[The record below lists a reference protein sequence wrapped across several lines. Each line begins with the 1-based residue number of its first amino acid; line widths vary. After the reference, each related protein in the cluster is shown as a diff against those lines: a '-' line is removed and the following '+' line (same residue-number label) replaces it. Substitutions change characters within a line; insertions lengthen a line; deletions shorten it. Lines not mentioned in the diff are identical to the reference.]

1 MSEWCEIKLGE
12 LITDIAAGPF
22 GSNLKVACFVDEGFP
37 IIDGANLKSFKVTD
51 NITKFVTEEKARS
64 LKRSIAKRHDVVVT
78 ISGTLGQISYIP
90 HDSQYAEYLCSQRQ
104 FRATFDE
111 SRVNVPFLVYYFHT
125 WEGQQRIL
133 AYANRVGVPAL
144 FQPLKNFR
152 EIKMP
157 LPDLPTQRRIA
168 AVLGALD
175 DKIENNRKIC
185 ENLEAQAQALFK
197 SWFVD
202 FEPWGGKM
210 PEGWKKGKLGDLAE
224 CNPFRRL
231 PKGVDA
237 RCVEM
242 ADLVTNGAFP
252 SGWSTK
258 KYTGGMK
265 FRNGD
270 TIVARITPCF
280 ENGKAAFINF
290 LEEDEVGFG
299 STEYVVISSCSAAP
313 GGLFYSLVKS
323 PDFITYAKSRMV
335 GSSGRQRFNAEDVAS
350 FPLTIAPNNVYL
362 ELAPYYESIM
372 EKIAQCGK
380 ESRALAEMRDALLPQ
395 LMSGRLRVDAT
406 ACQGEID
413 VGKVEI

>member
-1 MSEWCEIKLGE
+1 MSEWKEYRLKDLCSRLSSGKNIAASRISDTGAYPVYGGNGLRGYTDDSNFEGACALIGRQGAYCGNVRYFSGKGYMTEHAVVLCGNELSDSRFLSYYLSLQDLGRLSSQSAQPGLSVKVLGE
-12 LITDIAAGPF
+12 EVF
-22 GSNLKVACFVDEGFP
+22 SV
-37 IIDGANLKSFKVTD
+37 
-51 NITKFVTEEKARS
+51 
-64 LKRSIAKRHDVVVT
+64 
-78 ISGTLGQISYIP
+78 
-90 HDSQYAEYLCSQRQ
+90 
-104 FRATFDE
+104 
-111 SRVNVPFLVYYFHT
+111 
-125 WEGQQRIL
+125 
-133 AYANRVGVPAL
+133 
-144 FQPLKNFR
+144 
-152 EIKMP
+152 
-157 LPDLPTQRRIA
+157 PDLPTQRRIA

-210 PEGWKKGKLGDLAE
+210 PEEWKKGKLGDLAE

>member
-1 MSEWCEIKLGE
+1 MSEWKEYRLKDLCSRLSSGKNIAASRISDTGAYPVYGGNGLRGYTDDSNFEGACALIGRQGAYCGNVRYFSGKGYMTEHAVVLCGNELSDSRFLSYYLSLQDLGRLSSQSAQPGLSVKVLGE
-12 LITDIAAGPF
+12 EVF
-22 GSNLKVACFVDEGFP
+22 SV
-37 IIDGANLKSFKVTD
+37 
-51 NITKFVTEEKARS
+51 
-64 LKRSIAKRHDVVVT
+64 
-78 ISGTLGQISYIP
+78 
-90 HDSQYAEYLCSQRQ
+90 
-104 FRATFDE
+104 
-111 SRVNVPFLVYYFHT
+111 
-125 WEGQQRIL
+125 
-133 AYANRVGVPAL
+133 
-144 FQPLKNFR
+144 
-152 EIKMP
+152 
-157 LPDLPTQRRIA
+157 PDLPTQRRIA

-210 PEGWKKGKLGDLAE
+210 PEEWKKGKLGDLAE

-280 ENGKAAFINF
+280 ESGKAAFINF

-395 LMSGRLRVDAT
+395 LMLGRLRVDAT

>member
-1 MSEWCEIKLGE
+1 MSEWKTYRMEDVAELCLGKMLDAKKNKGTLRPYLNNVSVRWGSFDLSDLPMMRFEDSEIERYVARKG
-12 LITDIAAGPF
+12 DI
-22 GSNLKVACFVDEGFP
+22 VACEGGEPGRCAMWKSDTP
-37 IIDGANLKSFKVTD
+37 IFLQ
-51 NITKFVTEEKARS
+51 KAVHRIRV
-64 LKRSIAKRHDVVVT
+64 KK
-78 ISGTLGQISYIP
+78 G
-90 HDSQYAEYLCSQRQ
+90 
-104 FRATFDE
+104 FD
-111 SRVNVPFLVYYFHT
+111 PCFVYYDFRYLVTSGKTAHLET
-125 WEGQQRIL
+125 GSTIRHLPGQALKEVEL
-133 AYANRVGVPAL
+133 A
-144 FQPLKNFR
+144 
-152 EIKMP
+152 I
-157 LPDLPTQRRIA
+157 PDLPTQRRIA

-210 PEGWKKGKLGDLAE
+210 PEEWKKGKLGDLAE

>member
-1 MSEWCEIKLGE
+1 MSEWKEYRLKDLCSRLSSGKNIAASRISDTGAYPVYGGNGLRGYTDDSNFEGACALIGRQGAYCGNVRYFSGKGYMTEHAVVLCGNELSDSRFLSYYLSLQDLGRLSSQSAQPGLSVKVLGE
-12 LITDIAAGPF
+12 EVF
-22 GSNLKVACFVDEGFP
+22 SV
-37 IIDGANLKSFKVTD
+37 
-51 NITKFVTEEKARS
+51 
-64 LKRSIAKRHDVVVT
+64 
-78 ISGTLGQISYIP
+78 
-90 HDSQYAEYLCSQRQ
+90 
-104 FRATFDE
+104 
-111 SRVNVPFLVYYFHT
+111 
-125 WEGQQRIL
+125 
-133 AYANRVGVPAL
+133 
-144 FQPLKNFR
+144 
-152 EIKMP
+152 
-157 LPDLPTQRRIA
+157 PDLPTQRRIA

-210 PEGWKKGKLGDLAE
+210 PEEWKKGKLGDLAE

-323 PDFITYAKSRMV
+323 PDFITYAKRRMV

>member
-152 EIKMP
+152 EIKIP

-210 PEGWKKGKLGDLAE
+210 PEGWKKGKLRDIAGYDNRRIAASNLTVETYFSTENMLTDRGGVVAAASIPQSGEVPLCEEGSVLVSNIRPYFKKIYRATETAGHSADVLCFEAKDSSWQWYLYRLLWDDAFFAYVMSGVKGCKMPRGDKEQILDYGCVIPGADNVAE
-224 CNPFRRL
+224 FNA
-231 PKGVDA
+231 V
-237 RCVEM
+237 VEPM
-242 ADLVTNGAFP
+242 CQ
-252 SGWSTK
+252 
-258 KYTGGMK
+258 
-265 FRNGD
+265 
-270 TIVARITPCF
+270 RITHC
-280 ENGKAAFINF
+280 N
-290 LEEDEVGFG
+290 
-299 STEYVVISSCSAAP
+299 
-313 GGLFYSLVKS
+313 
-323 PDFITYAKSRMV
+323 
-335 GSSGRQRFNAEDVAS
+335 
-350 FPLTIAPNNVYL
+350 
-362 ELAPYYESIM
+362 
-372 EKIAQCGK
+372 K

-395 LMSGRLRVDAT
+395 LMLGRLRVDAT

>member
-1 MSEWCEIKLGE
+1 MSEWKTVRLGDLCSKIGSGATPAGGKSAYCDEGISLIRSQNVLDMSFSVDGLAHINDTQAKKLDGVTVREGDVLLNITGDSVARCCSVPSYVLPARVNQHVCIIRASTASPKYIEYYLISIKQHL
-12 LITDIAAGPF
+12 LTLAAAGATRNALTKETIQ
-22 GSNLKVACFVDEGFP
+22 NL
-37 IIDGANLKSFKVTD
+37 
-51 NITKFVTEEKARS
+51 
-64 LKRSIAKRHDVVVT
+64 
-78 ISGTLGQISYIP
+78 
-90 HDSQYAEYLCSQRQ
+90 
-104 FRATFDE
+104 
-111 SRVNVPFLVYYFHT
+111 
-125 WEGQQRIL
+125 
-133 AYANRVGVPAL
+133 
-144 FQPLKNFR
+144 
-152 EIKMP
+152 EIQ

-210 PEGWKKGKLGDLAE
+210 PEEWKKGKLGDLAE

>member
-1 MSEWCEIKLGE
+1 MSEWKEYRLKDLCSRLSSGKNIAASRISDTGAYPVYGGNGLRGYTDDSNFEGACALIGRQGAYCGNVRYSSGKGYMTEHAVVLCGNELSDSRFLSYYLSLQDLGRLSSQSAQPGLSVKVLGE
-12 LITDIAAGPF
+12 EVF
-22 GSNLKVACFVDEGFP
+22 SV
-37 IIDGANLKSFKVTD
+37 
-51 NITKFVTEEKARS
+51 
-64 LKRSIAKRHDVVVT
+64 
-78 ISGTLGQISYIP
+78 
-90 HDSQYAEYLCSQRQ
+90 
-104 FRATFDE
+104 
-111 SRVNVPFLVYYFHT
+111 
-125 WEGQQRIL
+125 
-133 AYANRVGVPAL
+133 
-144 FQPLKNFR
+144 
-152 EIKMP
+152 
-157 LPDLPTQRRIA
+157 PDLPTQRRIA

-210 PEGWKKGKLGDLAE
+210 PEEWKKGKLGDLAE

>member
-1 MSEWCEIKLGE
+1 MSEWKEYRLKDLCSRLSSGKNIAASRISDTGAYPVYGGNGLRGYTDDSNFEGACALIGRQGAYCGNVRYFSGKGYMTEHAVVLCGNELSDSRFLSYYLSLQDLGRLSSQSAQPGLSVKVLGE
-12 LITDIAAGPF
+12 EVF
-22 GSNLKVACFVDEGFP
+22 SV
-37 IIDGANLKSFKVTD
+37 
-51 NITKFVTEEKARS
+51 
-64 LKRSIAKRHDVVVT
+64 
-78 ISGTLGQISYIP
+78 
-90 HDSQYAEYLCSQRQ
+90 
-104 FRATFDE
+104 
-111 SRVNVPFLVYYFHT
+111 
-125 WEGQQRIL
+125 
-133 AYANRVGVPAL
+133 
-144 FQPLKNFR
+144 
-152 EIKMP
+152 
-157 LPDLPTQRRIA
+157 PDLPTQRRIA

-210 PEGWKKGKLGDLAE
+210 PEEWKKGKLGDLAE

-258 KYTGGMK
+258 KYTGGMR

>member
-1 MSEWCEIKLGE
+1 MSEWKKCRLGDLTSLVCSGGTPRTTNSDYYE
-12 LITDIAAGPF
+12 GGSIPWLNTKEVSFCRINSTEKCITESGLSSSSAKWVPANTVVVAMYGATAGQVAITRIPLTTNQACC
-22 GSNLKVACFVDEGFP
+22 NLVIDEGK
-37 IIDGANLKSFKVTD
+37 ANADF
-51 NITKFVTEEKARS
+51 
-64 LKRSIAKRHDVVVT
+64 
-78 ISGTLGQISYIP
+78 
-90 HDSQYAEYLCSQRQ
+90 
-104 FRATFDE
+104 
-111 SRVNVPFLVYYFHT
+111 VYYSLVNSYR
-125 WEGQQRIL
+125 ELSLLANGAAQQNL
-133 AYANRVGVPAL
+133 NAQV
-144 FQPLKNFR
+144 
-152 EIKMP
+152 IKEFVVQ
-157 LPDLPTQRRIA
+157 LPDLPTQRCIA

-210 PEGWKKGKLGDLAE
+210 PEEWKKGKLGDLAE

>member
-1 MSEWCEIKLGE
+1 MIKE
-12 LITDIAAGPF
+12 
-22 GSNLKVACFVDEGFP
+22 FV
-37 IIDGANLKSFKVTD
+37 V
-51 NITKFVTEEKARS
+51 
-64 LKRSIAKRHDVVVT
+64 
-78 ISGTLGQISYIP
+78 Q
-90 HDSQYAEYLCSQRQ
+90 
-104 FRATFDE
+104 
-111 SRVNVPFLVYYFHT
+111 
-125 WEGQQRIL
+125 
-133 AYANRVGVPAL
+133 
-144 FQPLKNFR
+144 
-152 EIKMP
+152 